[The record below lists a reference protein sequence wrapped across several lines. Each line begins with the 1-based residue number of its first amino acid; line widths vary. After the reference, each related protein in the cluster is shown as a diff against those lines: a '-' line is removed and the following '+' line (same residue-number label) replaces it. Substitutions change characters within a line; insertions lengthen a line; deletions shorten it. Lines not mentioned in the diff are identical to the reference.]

1 MEELLKAL
9 YGKYATDLSQDEVNK
24 KIKYALTQDPSEVVD
39 AIYKKYTGAGPTTAQ
54 TSYIVEHLQSQYS
67 QEAPVKPNLWQ
78 SLGIGAKNVYKGYA
92 ASGPMMAA
100 GNRLTDINKKINQ
113 INNTSTDIDTFSVGG
128 YFSQKEGYTIG
139 AQQMSREDALKYYKE
154 EKIRQENIWLE
165 NFSQGEEIQ
174 AEIDKY
180 ERARVFN
187 EKGELDLTFRE
198 GGQIIFEQLPQMV
211 GSFAGA
217 TYFQEAGGVMERAL
231 IKQAAEDL
239 NISEQD
245 FMGLS
250 ADERGSAFLDIIND
264 GRAEDILDQAHRV
277 GLQNQALDYGSNIFL
292 IGKATKFIPKDAW
305 RRALKG
311 KYKQLGIGL
320 KEQGKATGLE
330 VLTENLQEVNSALTV
345 GDELTAELFLET
357 TAQTIIGS
365 GGIQVG
371 IGGGSYVY
379 NEGMSNYAAIT
390 DPNSTAAI
398 AKKMREQIKNDKR
411 RTEDNK
417 LDLLRQIDIVES
429 LTKSSEYN
437 NLDAEARKE
446 FFKNEYARQ
455 KQFDKI
461 EALEKRFEKNPN
473 NLDLEYQ
480 LNEAKLGL
488 GNIDDN
494 LASILYFNNYKA
506 NGMKFAEYINSKK
519 KGFFADKNVVIR
531 DNKKQLENY
540 LKKYDP
546 DALNDPSIQNVL
558 NGKSNGALNKNGKT
572 AYIINENI
580 RNNSIK
586 KGEGFGRDA
595 GNVVHHEVIHMLFHS
610 MPDNI
615 RAKIRDEID
624 LSLKENKDP
633 DIQKV
638 YEALQERLKAYEG
651 KGDSVL
657 SHEFFSGLSDVL
669 SPFQAVKNIEQAGL
683 FRKIGQIFNKNLNV
697 LNLPTEINANNAL
710 EIMQKYNSFNGVKTS
725 LRQDVEKTVGDV
737 ANVVAKGGTDI
748 KDDKVSLESV
758 NTTDMATSLDQYITE
773 DINSKEAFQASD
785 AAKAG
790 VYTEIEIN
798 NVLDGYI
805 TNMIVEDQNLGGL
818 PSNIQE
824 DVKRKVK
831 ERITDRVLKNFD
843 PNKEGNKRSLFS
855 YIYGD
860 AKGKGRNGIAYKA
873 LLDIKQQYA
882 KDTKT
887 TSITTDEG
895 STIDIVDD
903 TTVSIEE
910 QLDNKILSENIE
922 NTSNPK
928 IQDEVPILTKNDIK
942 DLQDFANEI
951 FGEDQVFDTN
961 DPDFRKNIKTLFENA
976 VMPKIRAAVGNFKTF
991 YDNYIE
997 TLFDPNKKLLSIQYL
1012 YQSERSLKD
1021 KNFAKF
1027 NKRLTTQKEIR
1038 KARDEKNAF
1047 VENEAQGVDLYDR
1060 LEFNKEATDNY
1071 YEPNNTKPN
1080 STIRARRNK
1089 LFAEYGKEVLF
1100 DLSPVAIKQSPLST
1114 EEKAVAARKIER
1126 SLESLELAKSV
1137 GLENIY
1143 YKLEPGNMDVARK
1156 FAKQWV
1162 KILPY
1167 FDKYPGLLNLGTFTN
1182 GLLKDGD
1189 IDSQQKAEIEKI
1201 LLAGSNKW
1209 VGNKTKT
1216 YGKPAKKG
1224 EENYYKGGP
1233 FTKTILNNESVEKLE
1248 ARSNRYANAGIHFW
1262 TAVNEAVNDPNNGD
1276 LNFIA
1281 ISHYLDNARS
1291 EKSHVHRRAARL
1303 FGYDV
1308 VTLANN
1314 EQMIFE
1320 HAMQST
1326 RAKNEL
1332 MKGAK
1337 KPTEPFHDFLEKV
1350 FDNYYVIGLSK
1361 QDADNVDSA
1370 TFVDFRGEVRRYKF
1384 LMGPNWFV
1392 DTGKWIQRYA
1402 NSDVA
1407 ANGGVNLKR
1416 LKTLKGVTFEKEFNI
1431 KNDGTPLDVALESKD
1446 QNLSQDLNDII
1457 EQKKGAK
1464 FASEKRYSDKKAR
1477 RRARQAGPKGIFKF
1491 FIPPGAEDFQGL
1503 MYTLLPK
1510 GELGNTAME
1519 WFRQNLF
1526 RPYGLAMENIN
1537 RERMALMNDFR
1548 ELKNK
1553 LNKVPKKLKEEVLDG
1568 DYTKEDAVRVW
1579 IWNKQGNTIP
1589 GLTETDQKKLVAI
1602 VEKDK
1607 GLKTFANELININKG
1622 DGYAKP
1628 ENSWDYGTI
1637 TTDLYENIN
1646 TTKRAKHLEKW
1657 KQNVDEIFSNE
1668 NLNKLEAAFGSD
1680 YRAALENILRRMESG
1695 RNRPGGGDKQINAW
1709 LEWINNSVGVIMFL
1723 NVRSAML
1730 QMISTVNYMNWSDN
1744 NPLQAA
1750 KAYANPKQFWSD
1762 FLFIYNSDYL
1772 KERRGGLQLN
1782 VNESEIAEMANR
1794 NGVKGVINLL
1804 LNKGFVLTRA
1814 ADSFAIANGG
1824 ASFFRNRTNTYIK
1837 QGMSQQEAEAKA
1849 FQDFRELT
1857 EEAQQS
1863 SRPDRISK
1871 QQASGLGRIVL
1882 AFANTPMQYTR
1893 LMKRAAQDIANSRG
1907 DWKTNWSKLIYY
1919 STIQNFIFNAM
1930 QQALFAIGFGED
1942 EVEEVDKKVTGV
1954 ANGMVDSVL
1963 RGTGIY
1969 GNVAMMG
1976 KNVAREIIKQAD
1988 KPRPDYDKAID
1999 KIFSISPPISSKL
2012 SRLRQASYTFENE
2025 MDEVRNEGL
2034 SMDNPGIMA
2043 TAQIISA
2050 STNVPLDRVIRLFD
2064 NYRAAVAEDT
2074 EAWQRVAL
2082 ILGWGTWELG
2092 VEDDNEGLKLNK
2104 KKLNHSKF
2112 KKKKFKRKKLK

>member
-1 MEELLKAL
+1 MEELLRQL
-9 YGKYATDLSQDEVNK
+9 YGKYAADLSPEEVNK
-24 KIKYALTQDPSEVVD
+24 KIKFALTVEPNKAVD
-39 AIYKKYTGAGPTTAQ
+39 LFYKKYTGGGPTEQQRSAVVQ
-54 TSYIVEHLQSQYS
+54 FLQKRTSK
-67 QEAPVKPNLWQ
+67 EAPQDPSMWK
-78 SLGIGAKNVYKGYA
+78 SLTNGFKTIYKSMA
-92 ASGPMMAA
+92 AEGPMMNAA
-100 GNRLTDINKKINQ
+100 DRLTETNKQ
-113 INNTSTDIDTFSVGG
+113 INLIHNSPDDQTFFVGG
-128 YFSQKEGYTIG
+128 YAVPRGPYYKGEEVDKEG
-139 AQQMSREDALKYYKE
+139 ALDYYKKKKAE
-154 EKIRQENIWLE
+154 DEMIWLE
-165 NFSQGEEIQ
+165 NFSQAEEIQ
-174 AEIDKY
+174 SEIDKY
-180 ERARVFN
+180 TKARIFDEQGN
-187 EKGELDLTFRE
+187 FDLQGRE
-198 GGQIIFEQLPQMV
+198 VPQIVMEQLPQML
-211 GSFAGA
+211 GSFVGG
-217 TYFQEAGGVMERAL
+217 TYFQEAGGVMERL
-231 IKQAAEDL
+231 MNKQAAEDL

-245 FMGLS
+245 FMQLS
-250 ADERGSAFLDIIND
+250 QQERGTAFLDIIND
-264 GRAEDILDQAHRV
+264 GRAEDILDDAHRT
-277 GLQNQALDYGSNIFL
+277 GLINQGFDVLSAGFM
-292 IGKATKFIPKDAW
+292 ATRAVKFIPKDAM

-311 KYKQLGIGL
+311 NFKELSKALKY
-320 KEQGKATGLE
+320 QGTSTGVE
-330 VLTENLQEVNSALTV
+330 ILTENAQEINSALTT
-345 GDELTAELFLET
+345 GDPITAMLLAET
-357 TAQTIIGS
+357 TAQTIIGA
-365 GGIQVG
+365 GGTQLS
-371 IGGGSYVY
+371 IGGASFTY
-379 NEGMSNYAAIT
+379 NEGMAQYSAIT
-390 DPNSTAAI
+390 DPTSVAAI
-398 AKKMREQIKNDKR
+398 AKQMRTQIKNDRR

-429 LTKSSEYN
+429 LTKNSKFN
-437 NLDAEARKE
+437 NLDPEARQE

-461 EALEKRFEKNPN
+461 EVLEKRLEKRPN
-473 NLDLEYQ
+473 NLELEYQ
-480 LNEAKLGL
+480 INEAKLAL
-488 GNIDDN
+488 GDIEDN
-494 LASILYFNNYKA
+494 MSSVLYFNNYKA
-506 NGMKFAEYINSKK
+506 NGMKFAEFINSKK
-519 KGFFADKNVVIR
+519 KGFFADKNVIIR
-531 DNKKQLENY
+531 ENKKELENY
-540 LKKYDP
+540 LKKYDL

-586 KGEGFGRDA
+586 KGGAIGRDA

-615 RAKIRDEID
+615 RAKIKNEID
-624 LSLKENKDP
+624 LALKENKDS
-633 DIQKV
+633 DIQKI
-638 YEALQERLKAYEG
+638 YEALQKRLKAYEG

-657 SHEFFSGLSDVL
+657 SHEFFAGLSDVL
-669 SPFQAVKNIEQAGL
+669 SPIQAAKNIEQVGL
-683 FRKIGQIFNKNLNV
+683 FRKIGQIFNSNLNV
-697 LNLPTEINANNAL
+697 LNLPTIIDSQNAL
-710 EIMQKYNSFNGVKTS
+710 EIMQKYNSFNGIETTI
-725 LRQDVEKTVGDV
+725 RQDVEKAAGDIASTVAGRGVDV
-737 ANVVAKGGTDI
+737 
-748 KDDKVSLESV
+748 DDQVSLESV
-758 NTTDMATSLDQYITE
+758 NPTDMATSLDQYITE

-785 AAKAG
+785 VAKAG

-805 TNMIVEDQNLGGL
+805 SNMIVEDQNLGGL
-818 PSNIQE
+818 PSDIQE

-831 ERITDRVLKNFD
+831 ERITDRILKNFD
-843 PNKEGNKRSLFS
+843 PNKEGSKRSLFS

-860 AKGKGRNGIAYKA
+860 AKGKGRNGIAYKS

-895 STIDIVDD
+895 STIDIADD
-903 TTVSIEE
+903 TTISIED
-910 QLDNKILSENIE
+910 QIDNKILSENID
-922 NTSNPK
+922 NTTNPK
-928 IQDEVPILTKNDIK
+928 IEDEIDVFSKQDIK
-942 DLQDFANEI
+942 DIEDFVSQI
-951 FGEDQVFDTN
+951 FGDEVIL
-961 DPDFRKNIKTLFENA
+961 DPKDSNFRNKIKEIYEKA
-976 VMPKIRAAVGNFKTF
+976 VMPKVRSLAGNFENF
-991 YDNYIE
+991 FDNYINK
-997 TLFDPNKKLLSIQYL
+997 LFDPKKKLLPIQYL
-1012 YQSERSLKD
+1012 YQAERTLKD

-1027 NKRLTTQKEIR
+1027 NKRLTTQEQIR
-1038 KARDEKNAF
+1038 KARDAKNAF

-1060 LEFNKEATDNY
+1060 LKPSLETLKEY
-1071 YEPNNTKPN
+1071 FSYGEKKPN
-1080 STIRARRNK
+1080 TTARARRNK
-1089 LFAEYGKEVLF
+1089 LFAAIGTEVLF
-1100 DLSPVAIKQSPLST
+1100 NKTPNQLKQANLT
-1114 EEKAVAARKIER
+1114 DEEKAVAARKIER
-1126 SLESLELAKSV
+1126 SLESLELAEKV

-1143 YKLEPGNMDVARK
+1143 YKLEPGNMDVARR

-1248 ARSNRYANAGIHFW
+1248 ARSDRYANAGIHFW
-1262 TAVNEAVNDPNNGD
+1262 TAVNQAVNDPDNGD

-1431 KNDGTPLDVALESKD
+1431 KNDGTTLDVALESKD

-1477 RRARQAGPKGIFKF
+1477 RRARKAGPKGIMKF
-1491 FIPPGAEDFQGL
+1491 VIPPGAEDFQGL

-1568 DYTKEDAVRVW
+1568 DYTKEDAIRVW
-1579 IWNKQGNTIP
+1579 IWNKQGNAIP

-1730 QMISTVNYMNWSDN
+1730 QMISTINYMNWSDN

-1782 VNESEIAEMANR
+1782 VNESEIAEMANK

-1824 ASFFRNRTNTYIK
+1824 AAFFRNRTNTYIK
-1837 QGMSQQEAEAKA
+1837 QGMSQQEAETKA

-1871 QQASGLGRIVL
+1871 QQASELGRIVL

-1893 LMKRAAQDIANSRG
+1893 LMKRAAQDIANGRG

-1976 KNVAREIIKQAD
+1976 KNVAREIVKQAN

-1999 KIFSISPPISSKL
+1999 RAFSISPPISSKL

-2025 MDEVRNEGL
+2025 MDEIKNEGL
-2034 SMDNPGIMA
+2034 SVDNPGIMA

-2050 STNVPLDRVIRLFD
+2050 TTNVPLDRVVRLFD

-2092 VEDDNEGLKLNK
+2092 VEDDSEGLKIENR
-2104 KKLNHSKF
+2104 KLNHKKF
-2112 KKKKFKRKKLK
+2112 KKKTLKKRTLK